1 MKPMPFNTKYLLQS
15 TASTLAIIF
24 SLNTLQA
31 QDSLNSS
38 NLPTTPQTQSLN
50 TESNIN
56 NNAPNPSTPTNEIPS
71 QANTPSSTQALATPP
86 ISPTKAHQLAD
97 KSAWYAGIGFQL
109 GGVSSTKDNLPIATK
124 QGAPYNVHV
133 STGWGI
139 QAGYKARES
148 KLNAFRYGIFYDFT
162 SSLYNTYAKNSF
174 LFLSTY
180 GVYGDWIPN
189 VVNNERF
196 FFGFRMGVAIAG
208 SSYGMQMKHFDVPKH
223 VCYGSS
229 GSMLAQCTYT
239 TFQFLVNL
247 GVRMGGKHNQ
257 FELGVKIPTVTQY
270 GDVAQDFRRR
280 IFAVY
285 WDYIY
290 SF

>member
-1 MKPMPFNTKYLLQS
+1 MKSMPFNAKSLLQTS
-15 TASTLAIIF
+15 LASALAISF
-24 SLNTLQA
+24 NLVQA
-31 QDSLNSS
+31 QAEEVSS
-38 NLPTTPQTQSLN
+38 P
-50 TESNIN
+50 SN
-56 NNAPNPSTPTNEIPS
+56 
-71 QANTPSSTQALATPP
+71 QSSTQPIQDQNTTPTIPTPTTTNPTISQPSPTQTPP
-86 ISPTKAHQLAD
+86 ISPTTQSQLAD
-97 KSAWYAGIGFQL
+97 RSAWYAGIGFQL
-109 GGVSSTKDNLPIATK
+109 GGVSGTKNNLPIATK

-139 QAGYKARES
+139 DIGYKTREN
-148 KLNAFRYGIFYDFT
+148 KVNAFRYGIFYDFT

-180 GVYGDWIPN
+180 GIYGDWIPN
-189 VVNNERF
+189 VINNERF
-196 FFGFRMGVAIAG
+196 FFGFRTGVAIAG
-208 SSYGMQMKHFDVPKH
+208 SSYGMQMKHSNVPKS

-229 GSMLAQCTYT
+229 GDSLAQCTYT

-257 FELGVKIPTVTQY
+257 FEMGIKIPVVTQY
-270 GDVAQDFRRR
+270 GGIAQDFRRR

-285 WDYIY
+285 WNYTY